1 MKKLLKL
8 SLCAVMLLSLVF
20 MTGCASSEAP
30 ATPPPEVLHPD
41 GASAKTG
48 AYTATML
55 EGAVTVRIGHEGVI
69 EWPVDMF
76 DNDAVHTMLNYVS
89 GSLLFPTYTYEE
101 DPGFVAQRIS
111 GSYSRE
117 DEVLIPD
124 IQAGELYLFSGN
136 QLRLYFKDVPG
147 ANITATPVGRFRAL
161 ENENITDTVIN
172 SYNANRDDYWGVDV
186 YFIITN
192 HLN

>member
-8 SLCAVMLLSLVF
+8 SLCAVMLLSLMF

-41 GASAKTG
+41 GASAETG
-48 AYTATML
+48 AYTAAML

-89 GSLLFPTYTYEE
+89 GSLLFPTYTYEV

-136 QLRLYFKDVPG
+136 QLRLYFMDVPG
-147 ANITATPVGRFRAL
+147 ANITATPVGRFQAL
-161 ENENITDTVIN
+161 ENESITDTVIN

>member
-8 SLCAVMLLSLVF
+8 SLCAVMLLSLMF

-89 GSLLFPTYTYEE
+89 GSLLFPTYTYEV

-147 ANITATPVGRFRAL
+147 ANITATPVGRFQAL
-161 ENENITDTVIN
+161 ENESITDTVIN